1 MKPITLKH
9 SVRRLLP
16 VLGMAAAL
24 SVPSVRAHEAEPIPF
39 SPIGIPYAWLIELEA
54 DEVTATEPA
63 HVGAWSWDEDGFPST
78 AKGWTHTSAWVK
90 LDLAEPVNL
99 TLTLESLSGVPWPSA
114 EEPGRLAGTNL
125 FPSVTLYRGWDTDAG
140 VLTNADGTTLDQD
153 HTFNNRGDI
162 AWAEDVT
169 YLDHAENSVEHSLTR
184 TWTLPAGHYTVNL
197 GGNSPA
203 TVAEGRQGYRAI
215 FGTTAASTSV
225 TNAVLSAIEFDP
237 VGIPYA
243 FALTMDDQASAET
256 TPSHVGAW
264 SWDEDG
270 FPATARGWT
279 HTSAWVKLR
288 LTKPALLT
296 LNLASL
302 EGVPWPS
309 AEEPARLAGT
319 NLYPSFTIYSGWDTD
334 AGLLVNTDGTT
345 LDQDHT
351 FNNRGNIAWA
361 EDVTYLN
368 HLENATEHQATRTW
382 LLAAGEYTVNLGG
395 NSPAT
400 IAEGRQGYRA
410 TFTTAPAPVNVAN
423 AALTPVEFN
432 PVGIPYGWEVTLG
445 ADSTVQTLP
454 DHVGAWS
461 WDEDGFPA
469 TARGWTHTS
478 KFVKL
483 NLTQPALLTLVLES
497 LGGVEWPSAEEPARL
512 AGTNLFPSFTIYSGW
527 DTDAGVVT
535 NSDGTTLDQDH
546 TFNNRGN
553 IEWAEDVTFLDYL
566 ENADLHKVSRTWTLP
581 AGSYTINL
589 GGNSPALVAEGRQ
602 GYRAV
607 FTTVPATAPATN
619 AVVSSVEFSPIGIPY
634 AWKVVLGDTSSAT
647 TAPDFVGAWSW
658 DEDGF
663 PATSKGWTHTSRWAQ
678 VALLQPA
685 ALGVFGLLLLAGDA
699 TFLGEAGVLD
709 GLHALALG
717 LLGCDPLRFD
727 PAGLGALAFI
737 LGPLALQFGTLGGQC
752 SSLVSKP
759 LRLLLAGQ
767 RFVVQGLQ
775 PGDALRPHRLGL
787 HHELLERFV
796 DYDRPQVADVLGD
809 QGRLHRQARVPAQL
823 CDALLNASHALAL
836 GFDLGLAL
844 GFLAGLLGLDLVV
857 VVRLA
862 FEQPRF
868 KRLGERVDLPPD
880 AQHRRLRGLAGG
892 LCRNPWRTPCGSAGN
907 GLPHARSRSDIA
919 RHVFRVCGLECGK
932 SGGDLVE
939 LDDRG
944 LDGGDAGFYCSG
956 IGSIDLVSEFGH
968 GWFLVVAKG
977 RDRRRT
983 RCGPRFGLEGHAAQ
997 VFVGGLAGLGGLLLA
1012 EQRHVAHVEGD
1023 VRLALVLADA
1033 QFAGNADA
1041 VALVDHLG
1049 QLCATVAEH
1058 RAVKPDGL
1066 LALAVARVDRHRP
1079 AAEHLP
1085 GADFTGLAIAADSA
1099 DELTRVHAASFL
1111 SVRMS
1116 IHSPTFFSSR

>member
-24 SVPSVRAHEAEPIPF
+24 SAPSVRAHEAEPIPF

-63 HVGAWSWDEDGFPST
+63 HVGAWSWDEDGFPAT

-125 FPSVTLYRGWDTDAG
+125 FPSVTLYQGWDTDAG

-215 FGTTAASTSV
+215 FGTTAASASV

-243 FALTMDDQASAET
+243 FALSMDDKASAET
-256 TPSHVGAW
+256 TPAHVGAW

-334 AGLLVNTDGTT
+334 AGVVTNSDGTT

-351 FNNRGNIAWA
+351 FNNRGNIEWA

-368 HLENATEHQATRTW
+368 HLDNATEHQATRTW

-395 NSPAT
+395 NSPET
-400 IAEGRQGYRA
+400 VAEGRQGYRA

-423 AALTPVEFN
+423 AALTPVEFD

-445 ADSTVQTLP
+445 ANSTVQTLP

-483 NLTQPALLTLVLES
+483 NLTEPALLTLVLES
-497 LGGVEWPSAEEPARL
+497 LGGVAWPSAEEPARL

-546 TFNNRGN
+546 TFNNRGH
-553 IEWAEDVTFLDYL
+553 IEWAEDVVYLDHL
-566 ENADLHKVSRTWTLP
+566 DNASVHQVARTWSLP
-581 AGSYTINL
+581 AGAYTVNL
-589 GGNSPALVAEGRQ
+589 GGNSPATIAEGRQ
-602 GYRAV
+602 GYRATFATHPSEGLELQGHADLETVDAQGISTWTGSVPFAITGVLLNNPEDFLDATPGFLPFTVENTFALGGQWQV
-607 FTTVPATAPATN
+607 FFQSVDPSDRGGTAGWMGQNYGNLPFIRDTEASYPDVDWQAEIARLSHDPMTGHRFRQGDLIQVLARRTLDFAGKRNVNEAHERGADADWEIHLVQAGFGLPTPETVSLSDLVRVDDGNPATSEAIFDATRTTGPEHWQAQRVRINGLSLADAAGWGRTAFNERVCVATDGAGRFFRLRTPLLDFGPAPTGSFDAIGILDQDSGSGVDGTTGYELFLQQIVV
-619 AVVSSVEFSPIGIPY
+619 AAPVLTVVSSDASGLKL
-634 AWKVVLGDTSSAT
+634 AWPASLGS
-647 TAPDFVGAWSW
+647 
-658 DEDGF
+658 
-663 PATSKGWTHTSRWAQ
+663 
-678 VALLQPA
+678 
-685 ALGVFGLLLLAGDA
+685 
-699 TFLGEAGVLD
+699 
-709 GLHALALG
+709 
-717 LLGCDPLRFD
+717 
-727 PAGLGALAFI
+727 
-737 LGPLALQFGTLGGQC
+737 
-752 SSLVSKP
+752 
-759 LRLLLAGQ
+759 
-767 RFVVQGLQ
+767 
-775 PGDALRPHRLGL
+775 
-787 HHELLERFV
+787 
-796 DYDRPQVADVLGD
+796 
-809 QGRLHRQARVPAQL
+809 
-823 CDALLNASHALAL
+823 
-836 GFDLGLAL
+836 
-844 GFLAGLLGLDLVV
+844 
-857 VVRLA
+857 
-862 FEQPRF
+862 
-868 KRLGERVDLPPD
+868 
-880 AQHRRLRGLAGG
+880 
-892 LCRNPWRTPCGSAGN
+892 
-907 GLPHARSRSDIA
+907 
-919 RHVFRVCGLECGK
+919 
-932 SGGDLVE
+932 
-939 LDDRG
+939 
-944 LDGGDAGFYCSG
+944 
-956 IGSIDLVSEFGH
+956 
-968 GWFLVVAKG
+968 
-977 RDRRRT
+977 
-983 RCGPRFGLEGHAAQ
+983 
-997 VFVGGLAGLGGLLLA
+997 
-1012 EQRHVAHVEGD
+1012 
-1023 VRLALVLADA
+1023 
-1033 QFAGNADA
+1033 
-1041 VALVDHLG
+1041 VALVQVNELG
-1049 QLCATVAEH
+1049 GAWTPVAGVPVREGDQFTVT
-1058 RAVKPDGL
+1058 VPLTG
-1066 LALAVARVDRHRP
+1066 
-1079 AAEHLP
+1079 
-1085 GADFTGLAIAADSA
+1085 GAGYFRLQ
-1099 DELTRVHAASFL
+1099 
-1111 SVRMS
+1111 
-1116 IHSPTFFSSR
+1116 